1 VRRRYCEYF
10 PLILSLLPGESK
22 KGCGED
28 TMNIVHLILSLLQGE
43 SEKGCGEDTVNI
55 VPLTDTVNIC
65 NTR

>member
-1 VRRRYCEYF
+1 MNIV
-10 PLILSLLPGESK
+10 PLILSLLPGESE
-22 KGCGED
+22 KGCRGD
-28 TMNIVHLILSLLQGE
+28 IVNIVPLILSLLPGE

>member
-1 VRRRYCEYF
+1 MNIVFLILSLLQGESEKGCGEDTVNIV
-10 PLILSLLPGESK
+10 PLILSLLP
-22 KGCGED
+22 
-28 TMNIVHLILSLLQGE
+28 GE